1 MWHRT
6 LDCLGVAVEIRST
19 VPGLDAA
26 LDALLRT
33 YADAEG
39 PAATAYL
46 LERATWPRLVHD
58 GAVVSQ
64 RDHDID
70 LVATLERELYV
81 HVLSV
86 ARGLLLH
93 AGAVVAPDGAALV
106 FSGHSGAGKST
117 MTRALVAR
125 GLRYLTE
132 ECVAL
137 RAERRCAGL
146 ARSLHVDDPTV
157 TPPSGFTTDDY
168 ALRVPAGT
176 PAVRLFHPPEA
187 RVWRGEARTAA
198 VFVIEHAEDA
208 GDTLRKLSGG
218 ELLAALWPM
227 VFRRDEGAIA
237 DAAAGLAGV
246 AGYALRTS
254 TPEQALARVLAVASE
269 LGVAA

>member
-6 LDCLGVAVEIRST
+6 VDCLGVSVEVRST

-26 LDALLRT
+26 FEALFRT
-33 YADAEG
+33 YLDGAGPPAFSYLAER
-39 PAATAYL
+39 AAWPRIVRDGAAVSEHDVDEDL
-46 LERATWPRLVHD
+46 LPMLER
-58 GAVVSQ
+58 
-64 RDHDID
+64 D
-70 LVATLERELYV
+70 LYAQVLTL
-81 HVLSV
+81 
-86 ARGLLLH
+86 ARGLVAH
-93 AGAVVAPDGAALV
+93 AGAIVGRDGGALV

-117 MTRALVAR
+117 LVRALLAR
-125 GLRYLTE
+125 GFRYLTE

-137 RAERRCAGL
+137 RADRRCAGL
-146 ARSLHVDDPTV
+146 ARSLNVDD
-157 TPPSGFTTDDY
+157 
-168 ALRVPAGT
+168 RNIEVPAGFT
-176 PAVRLFHPPEA
+176 ADEYAVRWGDDRPPLRLFHPPEA
-187 RVWRGEARTAA
+187 RVWRGEARTSA
-198 VFVIEHAEDA
+198 VFVIEHADDA